1 MRDHVGF
8 ALFTRFGVGDHDG
21 IALGRNGGD
30 NPFTGLHPIQPA
42 IFIGDKVHG
51 GDFVFVPVY
60 FAICNALRLGG
71 LFCVGAAIGTH
82 CGACVHQ
89 VVHRDAATLGH
100 LIVVEIMCARDFH
113 RT

>member
-1 MRDHVGF
+1 MRDQVGF
-8 ALFTRFGVGDHDG
+8 AVLTRFGVGDHDG

-30 NPFTGLHPIQPA
+30 NSFTGLHPIQPA

-51 GDFVFVPVY
+51 GDFVFVPFD

-71 LFCVGAAIGTH
+71 LFCVGAAIGAH
-82 CGACVHQ
+82 RGACVHQ

-100 LIVVEIMCARDFH
+100 LIVVEIMRASDFH

>member
-1 MRDHVGF
+1 MWDQVRFTV
-8 ALFTRFGVGDHDG
+8 LTRFGVGDHDG
-21 IALGRNGGD
+21 VAFGCNGGD

-51 GDFVFVPVY
+51 GDFVFVPFD

-71 LFCVGAAIGTH
+71 LICICAAIAAH
-82 CGACVHQ
+82 RGACVHQ
-89 VVHRDAATLGH
+89 VVHRDAATFGH
-100 LIVVEIMCARDFH
+100 LIVVEVMCACDFY